1 MADYMYRK
9 LNVKDEII
17 ICGRIVSINNKIKVK
32 VEEIEI
38 IK

>member
-1 MADYMYRK
+1 MYRK

-17 ICGRIVSINNKIKVK
+17 VSGRIVSINNQLKVK
-32 VEEIEI
+32 VEQIEI